1 MGNSWMP
8 MILTMLGVCVLRM
21 FWIFLAVPLHRD
33 ILTLM
38 TAYPI
43 SWITTSVAL
52 SLSLFLTRR
61 KYLSQRSESE
71 KSS

>member
-1 MGNSWMP
+1 
-8 MILTMLGVCVLRM
+8 M

-52 SLSLFLTRR
+52 SLSLFLTHR

>member
-1 MGNSWMP
+1 
-8 MILTMLGVCVLRM
+8 
-21 FWIFLAVPLHRD
+21 
-33 ILTLM
+33 M